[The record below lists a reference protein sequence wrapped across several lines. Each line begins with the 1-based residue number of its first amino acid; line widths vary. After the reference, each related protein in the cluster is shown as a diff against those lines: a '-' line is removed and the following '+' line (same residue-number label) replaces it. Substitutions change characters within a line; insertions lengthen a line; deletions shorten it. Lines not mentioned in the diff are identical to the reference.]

1 MRRAFVCAFHPER
14 RVKLL
19 RKTSRFSADLL
30 ALAGVGLVVA
40 GVWMI
45 YRPAALIL
53 AGSLLV
59 FVGVRLEAG
68 E

>member
-1 MRRAFVCAFHPER
+1 M
-14 RVKLL
+14 KLL